1 RRYLPELPDFG
12 ETVTLRHLLNHT
24 SGYREFLNLL
34 AIGGMQPEDAFDH
47 DRIAELVARQPAL
60 QNAPGAEW
68 NYNNTGYALLAEV
81 VERVTETPF
90 DDWMAANVFAPLGM
104 GDTVVKTVH
113 GQVIENSAQGYAPAE
128 DGGWRSVQDLD
139 AAYGA
144 GGIYTTV
151 GDLARWM
158 GNYFDGGLGGPEAV
172 AAMTERGVLPSGDT
186 LEYALGLF
194 VDEHR
199 GLRRVQHGG
208 ADTAHRAMFAFY
220 PALGTGVLALSN
232 NALFNASAAGGALP
246 EAFFAEHMA

>member
-1 RRYLPELPDFG
+1 
-12 ETVTLRHLLNHT
+12 
-24 SGYREFLNLL
+24 
-34 AIGGMQPEDAFDH
+34 
-47 DRIAELVARQPAL
+47 
-60 QNAPGAEW
+60 
-68 NYNNTGYALLAEV
+68 
-81 VERVTETPF
+81 
-90 DDWMAANVFAPLGM
+90 VFAPLGM
-104 GDTVVKTVH
+104 TDTVVKTVR

-128 DGGWRSVQDLD
+128 GGGWRAVQDLD

-172 AAMTERGVLPSGDT
+172 AAMTQRGVLLSGDT

-208 ADTAHRAMFAFY
+208 ADTAHRSQFAFY
-220 PALGTGVLALSN
+220 PALEAGVIALSH
-232 NALFNASAAGGALP
+232 NALFNANEAAEDVA
-246 EAFFAEHMA
+246 EAFFAEHMAPEEEEAPAEAAGPFDPAAFAPETFDDYAGRYALEAAPSFILSFRREGDRFFTQATGQQELEV